1 MTAIALIDGNNF
13 YVSCERVFQPEL
25 EGKPVVVLSNN
36 DGCVVARSQEVR
48 ALGVAMGVP
57 WFKLRDLAKQH
68 GIIARSSNYTLYGDM
83 SQRMHSVIGQFAPEQ
98 EIYSIDETFL
108 DLTGFNR
115 DLIEYGQQIRQRVKQ
130 WTGIPV
136 CVGIGSSKT
145 LAKLANHCAKKA
157 HVQSMAD
164 GVTDLNQ
171 LSRSDLNELFS
182 GVEVGEVWGVGRR
195 IRERLNGMGIET
207 VQQLKDSSVSRIR
220 SEFNVV
226 LARTVAELN
235 GEACLNI
242 EEIAPPKQ
250 QIVSSRSFG
259 QPVTLLQ
266 DLNEA
271 VVSYASRAAEKLRR
285 QNHVAGAIQVFVQ
298 TNPFKPEEPQY
309 NNGVTVKL
317 LNPTNDTFNLA
328 EAALYGLKKIYRL
341 GYAYKKAGVMLT
353 DLCPA
358 DRVPVDLFSGFDGPE
373 TQSANSHLATMDEI
387 NAKMGRGTVRSAGEG
402 VQKAWAMRSDNK
414 SKAYTTDWEQLAV
427 VDCC

>member
-48 ALGVAMGVP
+48 ALGVGMGVP

-68 GIIARSSNYTLYGDM
+68 GIIAKSSNYTLYADM

-115 DLIEYGQQIRQRVKQ
+115 DLVEYGLQIRQRVRQ

-145 LAKLANHCAKKA
+145 LAKLANHSAKK
-157 HVQSMAD
+157 VLVPEMAN
-164 GVTDLNQ
+164 GVVEFNQLSARELNQ
-171 LSRSDLNELFS
+171 LFGSID
-182 GVEVGEVWGVGRR
+182 VGEVWGVGRR
-195 IRERLNGMGIET
+195 NKERLYGIGIQT
-207 VQQLKDSSVSRIR
+207 VKDLRDVSISRIKK
-220 SEFNVV
+220 EFNVV

-235 GEACLNI
+235 GESCLAL
-242 EEIAPPKQ
+242 EEVAPPKQ

-259 QPVTLLQ
+259 QPVYLLE

-271 VVSYASRAAEKLRR
+271 VVTYASRAAEKLRK
-285 QNHVAGAIQVFVQ
+285 QHHVAGAIQVFLQ
-298 TNPFKPEEPQY
+298 TNPFKPDEPQY
-309 NNGVTVKL
+309 NNAVTVKL
-317 LNPTNDTFNLA
+317 VKASDNSFRLS
-328 EAALYGLKKIYRL
+328 EAALYGLKRIYKP
-341 GYAYKKAGVMLT
+341 GYAYKKAGVMLMS
-353 DLCPA
+353 LCPA
-358 DRVPVDLFSGFDGPE
+358 NQLPVDLFSGFDE
-373 TQSANSHLATMDEI
+373 QDTQRAKNLMATLDEI
-387 NAKMGRGTVRSAGEG
+387 NARMGRGTVRSAGEG
-402 VQKAWAMRSDNK
+402 IQKPWAMRSDNK
-414 SKAYTTDWEQLAV
+414 SSAFTTDWGQLPLAT
-427 VDCC
+427 

>member
-48 ALGVAMGVP
+48 ALGVGMGVP

-68 GIIARSSNYTLYGDM
+68 GIIAKSSNYTLYADM

-115 DLIEYGQQIRQRVKQ
+115 DLIEYGLQIRQRVRQ

-145 LAKLANHCAKKA
+145 LAKLANHSAKK
-157 HVQSMAD
+157 VLVPEMAN
-164 GVTDLNQ
+164 GVVEFNQLSARELNQ
-171 LSRSDLNELFS
+171 LFGSID
-182 GVEVGEVWGVGRR
+182 VGEVWGVGRR
-195 IRERLNGMGIET
+195 NKERLYGIGIQT
-207 VQQLKDSSVSRIR
+207 VKDLRDVSISRIKK
-220 SEFNVV
+220 EFNVV

-235 GEACLNI
+235 GESCLAL
-242 EEIAPPKQ
+242 EEVAPPKQ

-259 QPVTLLQ
+259 QPVYLLE

-271 VVSYASRAAEKLRR
+271 VVTYASRAAEKLRK
-285 QNHVAGAIQVFVQ
+285 QHHVAGAIQVFLQ
-298 TNPFKPEEPQY
+298 TNPFKPDEPQY
-309 NNGVTVKL
+309 NNAVTVKL
-317 LNPTNDTFNLA
+317 VKASDNSFRLS
-328 EAALYGLKKIYRL
+328 EAALYGLKRIYKP
-341 GYAYKKAGVMLT
+341 GYAYKKAGVMLMS
-353 DLCPA
+353 LCPA
-358 DRVPVDLFSGFDGPE
+358 NQLPVDLFSGFDE
-373 TQSANSHLATMDEI
+373 QDTQRAKNLMATLDEI
-387 NAKMGRGTVRSAGEG
+387 NARMGRGTVRSAGEG
-402 VQKAWAMRSDNK
+402 IQKPWAMRSDNK
-414 SKAYTTDWEQLAV
+414 SSAFTTDWGQLPLAT
-427 VDCC
+427 

>member
-48 ALGVAMGVP
+48 ALGVGMGVP
-57 WFKLRDLAKQH
+57 WFKLRELAKQH
-68 GIIARSSNYTLYGDM
+68 GIIAKSSNYTLYADM

-115 DLIEYGQQIRQRVKQ
+115 DLIEYGLQIRQRVRQ

-145 LAKLANHCAKKA
+145 LAKLANHSAKK
-157 HVQSMAD
+157 VLVPEMAN
-164 GVTDLNQ
+164 GVVEFNQLSARELNQ
-171 LSRSDLNELFS
+171 LFGSID
-182 GVEVGEVWGVGRR
+182 VGEVWGVGRR
-195 IRERLNGMGIET
+195 NKERLYGIGIQT
-207 VQQLKDSSVSRIR
+207 VKDLRDVSISRIKK
-220 SEFNVV
+220 EFNVV

-235 GEACLNI
+235 GESCLAL
-242 EEIAPPKQ
+242 EEVAPPKE

-259 QPVTLLQ
+259 QPVYLLE

-271 VVSYASRAAEKLRR
+271 VVSYASRAAEKLRK
-285 QNHVAGAIQVFVQ
+285 QHHVAGAIQVFLQ
-298 TNPFKPEEPQY
+298 TNPFKPDEPQY
-309 NNGVTVKL
+309 NNAVTVRLVKASDNSFRL
-317 LNPTNDTFNLA
+317 S
-328 EAALYGLKKIYRL
+328 EAALYGLKRIYKI
-341 GYAYKKAGVMLT
+341 GYAYKKAGVMLMS
-353 DLCPA
+353 LCPA
-358 DRVPVDLFSGFDGPE
+358 NQVPVDLFAGFDEPE
-373 TQSANSHLATMDEI
+373 IERAKNLMATLDEI

-402 VQKAWAMRSDNK
+402 IQKAWAMRSDNK
-414 SKAYTTDWEQLAV
+414 SPAFTTDWKQLPVAI
-427 VDCC
+427 

>member
-57 WFKLRDLAKQH
+57 WFKLRDLARQH
-68 GIIARSSNYTLYGDM
+68 GIIAKSSNYVLYGDM

-108 DLTGFNR
+108 DLTGFRR
-115 DLIEYGQQIRQRVKQ
+115 DLIDYGQQIRAQVRQ

-145 LAKLANHCAKKA
+145 LAKLANHSAKK
-157 HVQSMAD
+157 VLVPEMGN
-164 GVTDLNQ
+164 GVTDFNQ
-171 LSRSDLNELFS
+171 IDPDGLKRLFAS
-182 GVEVGEVWGVGRR
+182 IDVGEVWGVGRR
-195 IRERLNGMGIET
+195 NKERLYGMGIET
-207 VQQLKDSSVSRIR
+207 VQQLKDSSLGRIKK
-220 SEFNVV
+220 EFSVV

-235 GEACLNI
+235 GEACLNLD
-242 EEIAPPKQ
+242 EVAPPKQ

-259 QPVTLLQ
+259 HPVILLQ

-271 VVSYASRAAEKLRR
+271 VISYASRAAEKLRR
-285 QNHVAGAIQVFVQ
+285 QNHVAGAIQVFIQ

-317 LNPTNDTFNLA
+317 LKPTDNSFALA
-328 EAALYGLKKIYRL
+328 EAALYGLKKIYKL

-358 DRVPVDLFSGFDGPE
+358 DHVPVDLFSGFDLPE
-373 TQSANSHLATMDEI
+373 TQRAKNLMATLDEI
-387 NAKMGRGTVRSAGEG
+387 NARMGRGTVRSAGEG
-402 VQKAWAMRSDNK
+402 IKKAWGMRADNK
-414 SKAYTTDWEQLAV
+414 SQAYTTDWKQLAIAH
-427 VDCC
+427 

>member
-36 DGCVVARSQEVR
+36 DGCVVARSAEVK
-48 ALGVAMGVP
+48 ALGVPMGMP
-57 WFKLRDLAKQH
+57 WFKLKDLAKQH
-68 GIIARSSNYTLYGDM
+68 GIIAKSSNYTLYGDM
-83 SQRMHSVIGQFAPEQ
+83 SQRMHSVIAQFSPEQ

-115 DLIEYGQQIRQRVKQ
+115 DLVAYGQEIRQRVRQ

-157 HVQSMAD
+157 HLPSMAD

-171 LSRSDLNELFS
+171 LSASGLRKLFS
-182 GVEVGEVWGVGRR
+182 RIEVGEVWGVGRK
-195 IRERLNGMGIET
+195 IQERLAGMGIET
-207 VQQLKDSSVSRIR
+207 VQQLKDSSLSRIKK
-220 SEFNVV
+220 EFNVV

-235 GEACLNI
+235 GESCLAL
-242 EEIAPPKQ
+242 EEVAQPKQ
-250 QIVSSRSFG
+250 QIMSSRSFG
-259 QPVTLLQ
+259 QPVFLLE

-271 VVSYASRAAEKLRR
+271 VVSYTSRACEKLRH
-285 QNHVAGAIQVFVQ
+285 QHHVAGSIQVYVR
-298 TNPFKPEEPQY
+298 TNPFKPDEPQY

-317 LNPTNDTFNLA
+317 LHPTNNTFRLA
-328 EAALYGLKKIYRL
+328 EAALYGLKKIYKL
-341 GYAYKKAGVMLT
+341 GYAYKKAGIMLT
-353 DLCPA
+353 DLCPEN
-358 DRVPVDLFSGFDGPE
+358 RVPVDLFSGFDLPE
-373 TQSANSHLATMDEI
+373 TKRAKTLMATLDEI

-402 VQKAWAMRSDNK
+402 IQKAWAMRSNNK
-414 SKAYTTDWEQLAV
+414 SNAFTTDWKQLPIV
-427 VDCC
+427 GG

>member
-1 MTAIALIDGNNF
+1 MNAIALIDGNNF

-48 ALGVAMGVP
+48 ALGVPMGAP

-68 GIIARSSNYTLYGDM
+68 GIIAKSSNYTLYADM
-83 SQRMHSVIGQFAPEQ
+83 SQRMHAVIGQFAPEQ

-115 DLIEYGQQIRQRVKQ
+115 DLIEYGIQIRKRVRQ

-145 LAKLANHCAKKA
+145 LAKLANHSAKK
-157 HVQSMAD
+157 VLVPEMAN
-164 GVTDLNQ
+164 GVVNFNQ
-171 LSRSDLNELFS
+171 IPPVELSQLFGS
-182 GVEVGEVWGVGRR
+182 IDVGEVWGVGRR
-195 IRERLNGMGIET
+195 NKERLNDIGIQT
-207 VQQLKDSSVSRIR
+207 VRDLRDVSISRIKK
-220 SEFNVV
+220 EFNVV

-235 GEACLNI
+235 GESCLAL
-242 EEIAPPKQ
+242 EEVAPPKQ

-259 QPVTLLQ
+259 QPVFLLE

-271 VVSYASRAAEKLRR
+271 VVSYASRAAEKLRK

-298 TNPFKPEEPQY
+298 TNPFKPDEPQY

-317 LNPTNDTFNLA
+317 VKQTDNSFLLA
-328 EAALYGLKKIYRL
+328 EAALYGLKRIYKP
-341 GYAYKKAGVMLT
+341 GYAYKKAGVMLGV
-353 DLCPA
+353 LCPENL
-358 DRVPVDLFSGFDGPE
+358 VPVDLFTGFDEPE
-373 TQSANSHLATMDEI
+373 TQRARALMATLDEI

-402 VQKAWAMRSDNK
+402 IQKPWAMRSDNK
-414 SKAYTTDWEQLAV
+414 SKAFTTDWDQLALAT
-427 VDCC
+427 

>member
-48 ALGVAMGVP
+48 ALGVGMGVP

-68 GIIARSSNYTLYGDM
+68 GIIAKSSNYTLYADM

-115 DLIEYGQQIRQRVKQ
+115 DLIEYGLQIRQRVRQ

-145 LAKLANHCAKKA
+145 LAKLANHSAKK
-157 HVQSMAD
+157 VLVPEMAN
-164 GVTDLNQ
+164 GVVEFNQLSARELNQ
-171 LSRSDLNELFS
+171 LFGSID
-182 GVEVGEVWGVGRR
+182 VGEVWGVGRR
-195 IRERLNGMGIET
+195 NKERLYGIGIQT
-207 VQQLKDSSVSRIR
+207 VKDLRDVSISRIKK
-220 SEFNVV
+220 EFNVV

-235 GEACLNI
+235 GESCLAL
-242 EEIAPPKQ
+242 EEVAPPKQ

-259 QPVTLLQ
+259 QPVYLLE

-271 VVSYASRAAEKLRR
+271 VVSYASRAAEKLRK
-285 QNHVAGAIQVFVQ
+285 QHHVAGAIQVFLQ
-298 TNPFKPEEPQY
+298 TNPFKPDEPQY
-309 NNGVTVKL
+309 NNAVTVKL
-317 LNPTNDTFNLA
+317 VKASDNSFRLS
-328 EAALYGLKKIYRL
+328 EAALYGLKRIYKA
-341 GYAYKKAGVMLT
+341 GYAYKKAGVMLMS
-353 DLCPA
+353 LCPA
-358 DRVPVDLFSGFDGPE
+358 NQLPVDLFSGFDEPE
-373 TQSANSHLATMDEI
+373 TQRAKNLMATLDEI
-387 NAKMGRGTVRSAGEG
+387 NARMGRGTVRSAGEG
-402 VQKAWAMRSDNK
+402 IQKPWAMRSDNK
-414 SKAYTTDWEQLAV
+414 SKAFTTDWDQLALAT
-427 VDCC
+427 

>member
-48 ALGVAMGVP
+48 ALGVGMGVP

-83 SQRMHSVIGQFAPEQ
+83 SQRMHAVIGQFAPEQ

-115 DLIEYGQQIRQRVKQ
+115 DLIEYGQQIRQRVGQ

-157 HVQSMAD
+157 HVPSMAH
-164 GVTDLNQ
+164 GVTDLTQ
-171 LSRSDLNELFS
+171 LSNSDLSELFS
-182 GVEVGEVWGVGRR
+182 RIEVGEVWGVGRR
-195 IRERLNGMGIET
+195 INERLNGMGIQT
-207 VQQLKDSSVSRIR
+207 VQQLKDSSVSRIKN
-220 SEFNVV
+220 EFNVV
-226 LARTVAELN
+226 LARTVQELN
-235 GEACLNI
+235 GEACLSL

-250 QIVSSRSFG
+250 QIMSSRSFG
-259 QPVTLLQ
+259 QPVFLLE

-271 VVSYASRAAEKLRR
+271 VVSYTSRAAEKLRH

-298 TNPFKPEEPQY
+298 TNPFKPKEPQY
-309 NNGVTVKL
+309 NKGVTVKL
-317 LNPTNDTFNLA
+317 LHPTSNTFQLA
-328 EAALYGLKKIYRL
+328 EAALYGLNRIYKL
-341 GYAYKKAGVMLT
+341 GYAYKKAGIMLT

-358 DRVPVDLFSGFDGPE
+358 NRVPTDLFSGFDEPE
-373 TQSANSHLATMDEI
+373 TARAKNLMSTLDEI

-402 VQKAWAMRSDNK
+402 VKKAWAMRSDNK
-414 SKAYTTDWEQLAV
+414 SHAYTTEWTQLPIAN
-427 VDCC
+427 

>member
-36 DGCVVARSQEVR
+36 DGCVVARSAEVK
-48 ALGVAMGVP
+48 ALGVPMCIP
-57 WFKLRDLAKQH
+57 WFKLKDLAKQH
-68 GIIARSSNYTLYGDM
+68 GIIAKSSNYTLYGDM
-83 SQRMHSVIGQFAPEQ
+83 SQRMHSVIAQFSPEQ

-115 DLIEYGQQIRQRVKQ
+115 DLVAYGQEIRQRVRQ

-157 HVQSMAD
+157 HLPSMAD

-171 LSRSDLNELFS
+171 LSASGLRELFS
-182 GVEVGEVWGVGRR
+182 RIEVGEVWGVGRK
-195 IRERLNGMGIET
+195 IQERLGGMGIET
-207 VQQLKDSSVSRIR
+207 VQQLKDSSLSRIKK
-220 SEFNVV
+220 EFNVV

-235 GEACLNI
+235 GESCLAL
-242 EEIAPPKQ
+242 EEVAQPKQ
-250 QIVSSRSFG
+250 QIMSSRSFG
-259 QPVTLLQ
+259 QPVFLLE

-271 VVSYASRAAEKLRR
+271 VVSYTSRACEKLRH
-285 QNHVAGAIQVFVQ
+285 QNHVAGSIQVYLR
-298 TNPFKPEEPQY
+298 TNPFKPDEPQY

-317 LNPTNDTFNLA
+317 LHPTNNTFRLA
-328 EAALYGLKKIYRL
+328 EAALYGLKKIYKL
-341 GYAYKKAGVMLT
+341 GYAYKKADIMLT
-353 DLCPA
+353 DLCPEHL
-358 DRVPVDLFSGFDGPE
+358 VPVDLFSGFDLSE
-373 TQSANSHLATMDEI
+373 TQRAKTLMATLDEI

-402 VQKAWAMRSDNK
+402 IQKAWAMRSGNK
-414 SKAYTTDWEQLAV
+414 SSAFTTDWEQLAV
-427 VDCC
+427 VS

>member
-1 MTAIALIDGNNF
+1 MTSIALIDGNNF

-83 SQRMHSVIGQFAPEQ
+83 SQRMHTVIGQFAPEQ

-108 DLTGFNR
+108 DLTGFNI
-115 DLIEYGQQIRQRVKQ
+115 DLIEYGQQIRQRVRQ

-157 HVQSMAD
+157 HVSSMAD

-171 LSRSDLNELFS
+171 LSVSGLRELFS
-182 GVEVGEVWGVGRR
+182 RIEVGEVWGVGRR
-195 IRERLNGMGIET
+195 IKERLNGMGIET
-207 VQQLKDSSVSRIR
+207 VQQLKDSSISKIKN
-220 SEFNVV
+220 EFNVV

-235 GEACLNI
+235 GEACLSM
-242 EEIAPPKQ
+242 EEVAPPKQ
-250 QIVSSRSFG
+250 QIMSSRSFG
-259 QPVTLLQ
+259 QPVFLLEE
-266 DLNEA
+266 LNEA
-271 VVSYASRAAEKLRR
+271 VVSYTTRAAEKLRH
-285 QNHVAGAIQVFVQ
+285 QNHVAGAIQVFLQ

-309 NNGVTVKL
+309 NKGVTVKL
-317 LNPTNDTFNLA
+317 LHPTNNTFQLA
-328 EAALYGLKKIYRL
+328 EAAMYGLKKIFKL
-341 GYAYKKAGVMLT
+341 GYAYKKAGIMLI
-353 DLCPA
+353 DLCPGN
-358 DRVPVDLFSGFDGPE
+358 RVPTDLFSGFDDPE
-373 TQSANSHLATMDEI
+373 TSRAKNLMATLDEI

-402 VQKAWAMRSDNK
+402 VQKAWAMRLDNK
-414 SKAYTTDWEQLAV
+414 SKAFTTDWEQLAIAH
-427 VDCC
+427 

>member
-36 DGCVVARSQEVR
+36 DGCVVARSAEVK
-48 ALGVAMGVP
+48 ALGVPMGIP
-57 WFKLRDLAKQH
+57 WFKLKDLAKQH
-68 GIIARSSNYTLYGDM
+68 GIIAKSSNYTLYGDM
-83 SQRMHSVIGQFAPEQ
+83 SQRMHSVIAQFSPEQ

-115 DLIEYGQQIRQRVKQ
+115 DLVAYGQEIRQRVRQ

-157 HVQSMAD
+157 HVPSMAD

-171 LSRSDLNELFS
+171 LSASGLRELFS
-182 GVEVGEVWGVGRR
+182 RIEVGEVWGVGRK
-195 IRERLNGMGIET
+195 IQERLVGMGIET
-207 VQQLKDSSVSRIR
+207 VQQLKDSSLSRIKK
-220 SEFNVV
+220 EFNVV

-235 GEACLNI
+235 GESCLAL
-242 EEIAPPKQ
+242 EEVAPPKQ
-250 QIVSSRSFG
+250 QIMSSRSFG
-259 QPVTLLQ
+259 QPVFALD

-271 VVSYASRAAEKLRR
+271 VVSYTSRACEKLRH
-285 QNHVAGAIQVFVQ
+285 QHHVAGSIQIYLR
-298 TNPFKPEEPQY
+298 TNPFKPDEPQY

-317 LNPTNDTFNLA
+317 LHPTNNTFTLA
-328 EAALYGLKKIYRL
+328 EAALYGLKKIYKL
-341 GYAYKKAGVMLT
+341 GYAYKKAGIMLT
-353 DLCPA
+353 DLCPEHQ
-358 DRVPVDLFSGFDGPE
+358 VPVDLFSGFDLPE
-373 TQSANSHLATMDEI
+373 TQKAKTLMATLDEI

-402 VQKAWAMRSDNK
+402 LRKAWAMRSDNK
-414 SKAYTTDWEQLAV
+414 SQAFTTDWAQLPMV
-427 VDCC
+427 S

>member
-108 DLTGFNR
+108 DLTGFKR
-115 DLIEYGQQIRQRVKQ
+115 DLIDYGQQIRQRVRQ

-157 HVQSMAD
+157 HVQSMAN

-171 LSRSDLNELFS
+171 LSASDLNELFS
-182 GVEVGEVWGVGRR
+182 RVEVGEVWGVGRR

-207 VQQLKDSSVSRIR
+207 VQQLKESSVSRIKK
-220 SEFNVV
+220 EFNVV

-250 QIVSSRSFG
+250 QIMSSRSFG
-259 QPVTLLQ
+259 QPVFMLD
-266 DLNEA
+266 DLSEA
-271 VVSYASRAAEKLRR
+271 VVSYTSRAAEKLRH
-285 QNHVAGAIQVFVQ
+285 QNHVAGAIQVFVR

-309 NNGVTVKL
+309 NNGVTVRL
-317 LNPTNDTFNLA
+317 LHPTNNSFVLV
-328 EAALYGLKKIYRL
+328 EAAIYGLKRIFRQ
-341 GYAYKKAGVMLT
+341 GYAYKKAGIMLT
-353 DLCPA
+353 ALIPA
-358 DRVPVDLFSGFDGPE
+358 NHVPVDLFSGFDEPE
-373 TQSANSHLATMDEI
+373 TERAKNLMATLDEI

-402 VQKAWAMRSDNK
+402 MQKSWAMRSDNK
-414 SKAYTTDWEQLAV
+414 SKAYTTDWAQLAIAT
-427 VDCC
+427 